1 MKTLAMFVAIQASA
15 IYVAA
20 AIAQMQVPPPSEPT
34 SPPPRATAPSQGAE
48 NAVEGRVE
56 SVDPTR
62 TEITLSDGTK
72 LATPPG
78 SVLRPGV
85 VTAGMVVV
93 ASYREENGLK
103 ILTGLAVKDR
113 GPATR

>member
-1 MKTLAMFVAIQASA
+1 M
-15 IYVAA
+15 
-20 AIAQMQVPPPSEPT
+20 
-34 SPPPRATAPSQGAE
+34 
-48 NAVEGRVE
+48 
-56 SVDPTR
+56 
-62 TEITLSDGTK
+62 LSDGTK

-93 ASYREENGLK
+93 ASYREENGVK

>member
-15 IYVAA
+15 ICAAA
-20 AIAQMQVPPPSEPT
+20 AIAQMQVPPPSEPP
-34 SPPPRATAPSQGAE
+34 SPPPRVTAPSQGE
-48 NAVEGRVE
+48 KNAVEGRIE
-56 SVDPTR
+56 RVDPTR
-62 TEITLSDGTK
+62 TEITLRDGTK

-93 ASYREENGLK
+93 ASYREQNGVK

>member
-1 MKTLAMFVAIQASA
+1 MRTLAMFAAIQASA
-15 IYVAA
+15 IYVAG

-34 SPPPRATAPSQGAE
+34 SPPPRATAPSQRE
-48 NAVEGRVE
+48 KNAVEGRVE
-56 SVDPTR
+56 SVDAAR

-85 VTAGMVVV
+85 VTPGMAVV
-93 ASYREENGLK
+93 ASYREQNGVK